1 MTRNNK
7 ENQRTDLLD
16 VRVGEVLSAKG
27 ISLAVA
33 ESCTGGLIAHRVT
46 NVPGSSRYFVLGVV
60 AYSNEP
66 KVRLLGVD
74 PRLIEQHGAV
84 SREVAIAMARGV
96 SNVAGSDIGVGVTGI
111 AGPEG
116 GTPEKPVGLVFIA
129 AVRHNREKVERHVF
143 SGTRAAIKRQSSDT
157 ALRLITDLAQE

>member
-143 SGTRAAIKRQSSDT
+143 SGTRAAIKRQCSDT